1 MGESSINKSIT
12 IASEPEDNTQG
23 NNTSFPD
30 AVKELGKALHER
42 YPLRTSNLSH
52 RNVKG
57 LIQIDV
63 LNKYMLTSFGREFIS
78 LKELQEKKVHRTVS
92 VKGWGADKFIEV
104 IKGIQASFEQTELPN
119 RLSQMLR
126 R

>member
-1 MGESSINKSIT
+1 MGDNAINKGIT
-12 IASEPEDNTQG
+12 IASEPDDTGQG

-63 LNKYMLTSFGREFIS
+63 LNKYMKASFGRDFPA
-78 LKELQEKKVHRTVS
+78 LKELQESKIHRTVS